1 MAKRHA
7 WLSVALLTAACAE
20 DVMAPG
26 ACPDYCPAINIQVL
40 DSIIPG
46 SIERDSSYRGYVD
59 PHEAIRMEVSR
70 GGVAESR
77 VVMRFFPFPEEIN
90 SDSIVAIDSFQIS
103 LLLQKRS
110 ADVSDLELAIFRLP
124 PGVDTATTFQELD
137 PFFQDST
144 KLGTLVVPDSVTG
157 GTISAVF
164 PGALL
169 ANLTADSMVAAIGV
183 AFGPA
188 LTGFAHL
195 AAVDFVDSA
204 TTLARFAQVD
214 TASGELAEA
223 SDSVRVEMDTYVF
236 SEVPPPDPT
245 VLAVGGAPAARVL
258 MRTVLPADIVDSA
271 HVVRATLLLLPA
283 GPALGAPGDTVFV
296 RVQPLATDVGPKSP
310 FLNALEDTLAL
321 GKADI
326 PVGALEPVRIEVTHI
341 VAQWRDNPDLPRTFI
356 LMTQFEG
363 QSLAEFRFHSS
374 EGIESPIMQVTY
386 VPPAFTGVR

>member
-7 WLSVALLTAACAE
+7 WLSVVVLTVACAE
-20 DVMAPG
+20 DVTAPG
-26 ACPDYCPAINIQVL
+26 ACPDYCPAINIQVV
-40 DSIIPG
+40 DSIVPG

-103 LLLQKRS
+103 LSLRKRS
-110 ADVSDLELAIFRLP
+110 ADVSDVELAIFRLP
-124 PGVDTATTFQELD
+124 PDVDAAMTFQELD

-144 KLGTLVVPDSVTG
+144 KLGTLIVPDSVTS

-164 PGALL
+164 PGTAL
-169 ANLTADSMVAAIGV
+169 ANLATDSMVAAIGV
-183 AFGPA
+183 AFGPT

-195 AAVDFVDSA
+195 TAIDSDSA
-204 TTLARFAQVD
+204 ATWLARYAQVD

-236 SEVPPPDPT
+236 PEIPPPDPT

-258 MRTVLPADIVDSA
+258 MRTVLPAYIVDSA
-271 HVVRATLLLLPA
+271 HVVRATLILVPA

-296 RVQPLATDVGPKSP
+296 RAQPLATDVGPKSP
-310 FLNALEDTLAL
+310 FLDALSDTLML

-326 PVGALEPVRIEVTHI
+326 PVGAVEPVRIDVTHI
-341 VAQWRDNPDLPRTFI
+341 VARWRNDPDLPRSFI
-356 LMTQFEG
+356 LMAGFEG

-386 VPPAFTGVR
+386 VTPAFSGVR

>member
-1 MAKRHA
+1 MARRHG
-7 WLSVALLTAACAE
+7 WLSLALLTAACAE

-26 ACPDYCPAINIQVL
+26 ACPDYCPATNIQVL
-40 DSIIPG
+40 DSVIPG

-59 PHEAIRMEVSR
+59 PDEAIRMEVSR

-77 VVMRFFPFPEEIN
+77 VVLRFFPFGEEIN

-103 LLLQKRS
+103 LSLRKRS
-110 ADVSDLELAIFRLP
+110 ADVSDLELALFRLP
-124 PGVDTATTFQELD
+124 PNVAAAATFQELD

-144 KLGTLVVPDSVTG
+144 RLGTLAVPDSVTD
-157 GTISAVF
+157 GTVSAAF
-164 PGALL
+164 PGAVLD
-169 ANLTADSMVAAIGV
+169 NLTADSMVAAIGV

-195 AAVDFVDSA
+195 AAIDADSFA
-204 TTLARFAQVD
+204 TMLTRFAQVD
-214 TASGELAEA
+214 TASGELAEV
-223 SDSVRVEMDTYVF
+223 SDSVRVEMDTFVF
-236 SEVPPPDPT
+236 SEVPALSAT

-271 HVVRATLLLLPA
+271 HVVRATLLLQPA

-296 RVQPLATDVGPKSP
+296 RAQPVTTDVGPKSP
-310 FLNALEDTLAL
+310 FLDALQDTLAL

-326 PVGALEPVRIEVTHI
+326 PVGALEPVRIDITHI
-341 VAQWRDNPDLPRTFI
+341 VASWRGDPDSPRAFL
-356 LMTQFEG
+356 LMTGFEG

-374 EGIESPIMQVTY
+374 EGVESPIMQITY
-386 VPPAFTGVR
+386 VLPAFSGAR